1 MTVCS
6 GHRKVLRYA
15 QDDGELGPNVGE
27 NRTMSIND
35 PLSPIRLQ
43 LMWDRLIA
51 VVEEQAL
58 ALIRTGF
65 STSTRE
71 AGDLSAGVFNLDGA
85 MLAQAVTGTPGHIN
99 SMARAVRHF
108 LEKFPAPTMKEG
120 DIFLTNDPW
129 KGTGH
134 LHDFTF
140 VTPTFRR
147 GKMVA
152 LFASTC
158 HVVDIGGRGM
168 GTDARQV
175 FEEGLYIPLMRFARQ
190 GKVDETLIEIVGANV
205 REPIQVVGDLYS
217 LATCNEVGC
226 RRLIAMMDEFAIDD
240 LTRLGRHILEKS
252 RQASLEAIRKIK
264 PGVYKYT
271 MRVDGYDKPLDL
283 AATMTIGDSGVDV
296 DFSGTS
302 GVSAYGINVPLCYTE
317 AYASFGVKCIV
328 APKVPNNEGS
338 LSVIRVTAPEG
349 CILNAKAP
357 SPVAARHVTGQML
370 PDVMF
375 GCLHQALG
383 GGVPAEG
390 ASCLWNLFA
399 LGGPGTTDGDPA
411 ETANARRFTVMSFHA
426 GGTGARPGRD
436 GLSATAFPSGVKN
449 VPIEVNE
456 AVSPIVVWRKEYR
469 QDSGGAGEFRGG
481 LGQVMEVGTLD
492 TAPFAVSA
500 YYDRI
505 DHPPRGRDGG
515 QNGAAGTLSLTSG
528 VTLRGK
534 GQQTVPRQDRVI
546 IAMPGGGGLGNP
558 RSRDAA
564 AVADDV
570 RQGFV
575 SVEGAR
581 RDYGV
586 AVGADG
592 AVDMAET
599 AKLRALAAE

>member
-1 MTVCS
+1 
-6 GHRKVLRYA
+6 
-15 QDDGELGPNVGE
+15 
-27 NRTMSIND
+27 MSIND

-58 ALIRTGF
+58 ALMRTGF

-71 AGDLSAGVFNLDGA
+71 AGDLSAGVFDLSGA

-99 SMARAVRHF
+99 SMARAVYHF
-108 LEKFPAPTMKEG
+108 LDKFPAKTMKEG

-168 GTDARQV
+168 GADARQV
-175 FEEGLYIPLMRFARQ
+175 YEEGLYIPLMRFARE
-190 GKVDETLIEIVGANV
+190 GKVDETLTDIVAANV

-217 LATCNEVGC
+217 LATCNEIGC
-226 RRLIAMMDEFAIDD
+226 RRLIEMMDEFAIDD
-240 LTRLGRHILEKS
+240 LDRLGAHILAKS
-252 RQASLEAIRKIK
+252 KQASLEAISKIK
-264 PGVYKYT
+264 PGEYKFSMT
-271 MRVDGYDKPLDL
+271 VDGYDKPIDL
-283 AATMTIGDSGVDV
+283 VATMKIGPTGIDV
-296 DFSGTS
+296 DFTGTS
-302 GVSAYGINVPLCYTE
+302 GVSAFGINVPHCYTE

-338 LSVIRVTAPEG
+338 LEVIRITAPDG
-349 CILNAKAP
+349 CILNAKHP

-390 ASCLWNLFA
+390 ASCLWNLSA
-399 LGGPGTTDGDPA
+399 MGGPGRVDGDPA
-411 ETANARRFTVMSFHA
+411 DTVNAKTFTIMSFHA

-436 GLSATAFPSGVKN
+436 GLSATAFPSGVRN
-449 VPIEVNE
+449 VPAEVNE
-456 AVSPIVVWRKEYR
+456 TISPIVIWKKEYR

-481 LGQVMEVGTLD
+481 LGQIMEVSTLD
-492 TAPFAVSA
+492 TAPFAISA
-500 YYDRI
+500 YYDRV

-515 QNGAAGTLSLTSG
+515 QNGMAGKVELDSG
-528 VTLRGK
+528 VKLRGM
-534 GQQTVPRQDRVI
+534 GQQTVPQKDRLI
-546 IAMPGGGGLGNP
+546 ISMPGGGGLGNP
-558 RSRDAA
+558 RKRAA
-564 AVADDV
+564 SVVAEDV
-570 RQGFV
+570 RQGII
-575 SVEGAR
+575 SSEAAR

-586 AVGADG
+586 AVND
-592 AVDMAET
+592 DFSIDEKET
-599 AKLRALAAE
+599 AKLRTMAAE

>member
-1 MTVCS
+1 M
-6 GHRKVLRYA
+6 
-15 QDDGELGPNVGE
+15 N
-27 NRTMSIND
+27 IND

-58 ALIRTGF
+58 ALMRTGF

-71 AGDLSAGVFNLDGA
+71 AGDLSAGVFDLDGA

-99 SMARAVRHF
+99 SMARAVYHF
-108 LEKFPAPTMKEG
+108 LDRFPAKTMKEG

-168 GTDARQV
+168 GADARQV
-175 FEEGLYIPLMRFARQ
+175 YEEGLYIPLMRFARE
-190 GKVDETLIEIVGANV
+190 GKVDETLTDIVAANV

-217 LATCNEVGC
+217 LATCNEIGC
-226 RRLIAMMDEFAIDD
+226 RRLIEMMDEFAIDD
-240 LTRLGRHILEKS
+240 LDRLGQHILEKS

-264 PGVYKYT
+264 PGAYKFS
-271 MRVDGYDKPLDL
+271 MRVDGYDKPIDIV
-283 AATMTIGDSGVDV
+283 ATMKIGDTGIDV
-296 DFSGTS
+296 DFTGTS
-302 GVSAYGINVPLCYTE
+302 GVSAFGINVPVCYTE

-338 LSVIRVTAPEG
+338 LEVIRVTAPEG
-349 CILNAKAP
+349 CILNAKHPA
-357 SPVAARHVTGQML
+357 PVAARHVTGQML

-390 ASCLWNLFA
+390 ASCLWNLSA
-399 LGGPGTTDGDPA
+399 LGGPGRADGDPA
-411 ETANARRFTVMSFHA
+411 DSINATTFTIMSFHA

-436 GLSATAFPSGVKN
+436 GLSATAFPSGVRN
-449 VPIEVNE
+449 VPVEVNE
-456 AVSPIVVWRKEYR
+456 TISPIVIWKKEYR

-492 TAPFAVSA
+492 AAPFAISA

-515 QNGAAGTLSLTSG
+515 QDGMAGILALDSG
-528 VTLRGK
+528 KKLRGM
-534 GQQTVPRQDRVI
+534 GQQTIPQKDRLI
-546 IAMPGGGGLGNP
+546 ISMPGGGGLGNP
-558 RSRDAA
+558 RKRAA
-564 AVADDV
+564 ASVADDV
-570 RQGFV
+570 RQGFI
-575 SVEGAR
+575 SSEAAR

-586 AVGADG
+586 AVNDDG
-592 AVDMAET
+592 AIDEGET
-599 AKLRALAAE
+599 AKLRQLAAE

>member
-1 MTVCS
+1 
-6 GHRKVLRYA
+6 
-15 QDDGELGPNVGE
+15 
-27 NRTMSIND
+27 MSIND

-58 ALIRTGF
+58 ALMRTGF

-71 AGDLSAGVFNLDGA
+71 AGDLSAGVFDLSGA

-99 SMARAVRHF
+99 SMARAVYHF
-108 LEKFPAPTMKEG
+108 LDKFPAKTMKEG

-140 VTPTFRR
+140 VTPTFRQ

-168 GTDARQV
+168 GADARQV
-175 FEEGLYIPLMRFARQ
+175 YEEGLYIPLMRFARE
-190 GKVDETLIEIVGANV
+190 GKVDETLTDIVAANV
-205 REPIQVVGDLYS
+205 REPVQVVGDLYS
-217 LATCNEVGC
+217 LATCNEIGC
-226 RRLIAMMDEFAIDD
+226 RRLIEMMDEFAIDD
-240 LTRLGRHILEKS
+240 LDRLGAHILAKS
-252 RQASLEAIRKIK
+252 KQASLEAISKIK
-264 PGVYKYT
+264 PGEYKFSMT
-271 MRVDGYDKPLDL
+271 VDGYDKPIDL
-283 AATMTIGDSGVDV
+283 VASMKIGPTGIDV
-296 DFSGTS
+296 DFTGTS
-302 GVSAYGINVPLCYTE
+302 GVSAFGINVPHCYTE

-338 LSVIRVTAPEG
+338 LEVIRISAPEG
-349 CILNAKAP
+349 SILTAKHP

-390 ASCLWNLFA
+390 ASCLWNLSA
-399 LGGPGTTDGDPA
+399 MGGPGRVDGDPA
-411 ETANARRFTVMSFHA
+411 DTVNAKTFTIMSFHA

-436 GLSATAFPSGVKN
+436 GLSATAFPSGVRN
-449 VPIEVNE
+449 VPAEVNE
-456 AVSPIVVWRKEYR
+456 TISPIVIWKKEYR

-481 LGQVMEVGTLD
+481 LGQIMEVATLD
-492 TAPFAVSA
+492 EAPFAISA
-500 YYDRI
+500 YSDRV

-515 QNGAAGTLSLTSG
+515 HNGMAGKVELDSG
-528 VTLRGK
+528 KKLRGM
-534 GQQTVPRQDRVI
+534 GQQTVPKTEKLI
-546 IAMPGGGGLGNP
+546 ISMPGGGGLGNP
-558 RSRDAA
+558 RKRPTT
-564 AVADDV
+564 AVAEDV
-570 RQGFV
+570 RQGFI
-575 SVEGAR
+575 SSDAAR

-586 AVGADG
+586 AVNDDFS
-592 AVDMAET
+592 VDEAET
-599 AKLRALAAE
+599 TKLRAMAAE

>member
-1 MTVCS
+1 M
-6 GHRKVLRYA
+6 
-15 QDDGELGPNVGE
+15 N
-27 NRTMSIND
+27 IND

-58 ALIRTGF
+58 ALMRTGF

-71 AGDLSAGVFNLDGA
+71 AGDLSAGVFDLDGA

-99 SMARAVRHF
+99 SMARAVYHF
-108 LEKFPAPTMKEG
+108 LDRFPAKTMKEG

-168 GTDARQV
+168 GADARQV
-175 FEEGLYIPLMRFARQ
+175 YEEGLYIPLMRFARE
-190 GKVDETLIEIVGANV
+190 GKVDETLTDIVAANV

-217 LATCNEVGC
+217 LATCNEIGC
-226 RRLIAMMDEFAIDD
+226 RRLIEMMDEFAIDD
-240 LTRLGRHILEKS
+240 LDRLGAHILEKS

-264 PGVYKYT
+264 PGDYKFS
-271 MRVDGYDKPLDL
+271 MRVDGYDKPIDIV
-283 AATMTIGDSGVDV
+283 ATMKIGDTGIDV
-296 DFSGTS
+296 DFTGTS
-302 GVSAYGINVPLCYTE
+302 GVSAFGINVPVCYTE

-338 LSVIRVTAPEG
+338 LEVIRVTAPEG
-349 CILNAKAP
+349 CILNAKHPA
-357 SPVAARHVTGQML
+357 PVAARHVTGQML

-390 ASCLWNLFA
+390 ASCLWNLSA
-399 LGGPGTTDGDPA
+399 LGGPGRADGDPA
-411 ETANARRFTVMSFHA
+411 GSINATTFTIMSFHA

-436 GLSATAFPSGVKN
+436 GLSATAFPSGVRN
-449 VPIEVNE
+449 VPVEVNE
-456 AVSPIVVWRKEYR
+456 TISPIVIWKKEYR

-492 TAPFAVSA
+492 AAPFAISA

-515 QNGAAGTLSLTSG
+515 QNGMAGILALDSG
-528 VTLRGK
+528 KKLRGM
-534 GQQTVPRQDRVI
+534 GQQTIPQKDRLI
-546 IAMPGGGGLGNP
+546 ISMPGGGGLGNP
-558 RSRDAA
+558 RKRAA
-564 AVADDV
+564 ASVADDV
-570 RQGFV
+570 RQGFI
-575 SVEGAR
+575 SSEAAR

-586 AVGADG
+586 AVNDDG
-592 AVDMAET
+592 AIDEGET
-599 AKLRALAAE
+599 AKLRQLAAE

>member
-1 MTVCS
+1 
-6 GHRKVLRYA
+6 
-15 QDDGELGPNVGE
+15 
-27 NRTMSIND
+27 MSIND

-58 ALIRTGF
+58 ALMRTGF

-71 AGDLSAGVFNLDGA
+71 AGDLSAGVFDLSGA

-99 SMARAVRHF
+99 SMARAVYHF
-108 LEKFPAPTMKEG
+108 LDKFPAKTMKEG

-168 GTDARQV
+168 GADARQV
-175 FEEGLYIPLMRFARQ
+175 YEEGLYIPLMRFARE
-190 GKVDETLIEIVGANV
+190 GKVDETLTDIVAANV

-217 LATCNEVGC
+217 LATCNEIGC
-226 RRLIAMMDEFAIDD
+226 RRLIEMMDEFGIDD
-240 LTRLGRHILEKS
+240 LDRLGAHILSKS
-252 RQASLEAIRKIK
+252 KQASLEAISKI
-264 PGVYKYT
+264 PAGEYKFSMT
-271 MRVDGYDKPLDL
+271 VDGYDKPIDL
-283 AATMTIGDSGVDV
+283 VATMKIGPTGIDV
-296 DFSGTS
+296 DFTGTS
-302 GVSAYGINVPLCYTE
+302 GVSAFGINVPHCYTE

-338 LSVIRVTAPEG
+338 LQVIRISAPEG
-349 CILNAKAP
+349 SILNAKHP

-390 ASCLWNLFA
+390 ASCLWNLSA
-399 LGGPGTTDGDPA
+399 TGGPGRVDGDPA
-411 ETANARRFTVMSFHA
+411 DTANAIAFNIMSFHA

-436 GLSATAFPSGVKN
+436 GLSATAFPSGVRN
-449 VPIEVNE
+449 VPAEVNE
-456 AVSPIVVWRKEYR
+456 TISPIVIWKKEYR

-481 LGQVMEVGTLD
+481 LGQIMEVSTLD
-492 TAPFAVSA
+492 KAPFAISA
-500 YYDRI
+500 YYDRV

-515 QNGAAGTLSLTSG
+515 QNGMAGKVELDSG
-528 VTLRGK
+528 VKLRGM
-534 GQQTVPRQDRVI
+534 GQQTVPQKDRLI
-546 IAMPGGGGLGNP
+546 ISMPGGGGLGNP
-558 RSRDAA
+558 RKRAA
-564 AVADDV
+564 AIVAEDV
-570 RQGFV
+570 RQGFI
-575 SVEGAR
+575 SSEAAR

-586 AVGADG
+586 AVND
-592 AVDMAET
+592 DFSIDESET
-599 AKLRALAAE
+599 AKLRAVAAE

>member
-1 MTVCS
+1 
-6 GHRKVLRYA
+6 
-15 QDDGELGPNVGE
+15 
-27 NRTMSIND
+27 MSIND

-58 ALIRTGF
+58 ALMRTGF

-71 AGDLSAGVFNLDGA
+71 AGDLSAGVFDLKGA

-99 SMARAVRHF
+99 SMARAVYHF
-108 LEKFPAPTMKEG
+108 LDRFPAKTMKEG

-168 GTDARQV
+168 GADARQV
-175 FEEGLYIPLMRFARQ
+175 YEEGLYIPLMRFASE
-190 GKVDETLIEIVGANV
+190 GTVDRTLTDIVAANV
-205 REPIQVVGDLYS
+205 REPVQVVGDLYS
-217 LATCNEVGC
+217 LATCNEIGC
-226 RRLIAMMDEFAIDD
+226 RRLIEMMDEFAIDD
-240 LTRLGRHILEKS
+240 LDRLGAHILAKS
-252 RQASLEAIRKIK
+252 RQASLEAISKIK
-264 PGVYKYT
+264 PGEYKFSMT
-271 MRVDGYDKPLDL
+271 VDGYDKPIDL
-283 AATMTIGDSGVDV
+283 VASMKIGPTGIDV
-296 DFSGTS
+296 DFTGTS
-302 GVSAYGINVPLCYTE
+302 GVSAFGINVPRCYTE

-338 LSVIRVTAPEG
+338 LEVIRISAPEG
-349 CILNAKAP
+349 SILNAKHP

-390 ASCLWNLFA
+390 ASCLWNLSA
-399 LGGPGTTDGDPA
+399 MGGPGRVDGDPA
-411 ETANARRFTVMSFHA
+411 DTVNAKTFTIMSFHA

-436 GLSATAFPSGVKN
+436 GLSATAFPSGVRN
-449 VPIEVNE
+449 VPAEVNE
-456 AVSPIVVWRKEYR
+456 TISPIVIWKKEYR

-481 LGQVMEVGTLD
+481 LGQIMEVSTLD
-492 TAPFAVSA
+492 TAPFAISA
-500 YYDRI
+500 YYDRV

-515 QNGAAGTLSLTSG
+515 LNGMAGKVELDSG
-528 VTLRGK
+528 VKLRGM
-534 GQQTVPRQDRVI
+534 GQQTVPQKDRLI
-546 IAMPGGGGLGNP
+546 ISMPGGGGLGNP
-558 RSRDAA
+558 HKRAA
-564 AVADDV
+564 SVVAEDV
-570 RQGFV
+570 RQGFI
-575 SVEGAR
+575 SSEAAR

-586 AVGADG
+586 AVNDDFS
-592 AVDMAET
+592 VDERET
-599 AKLRALAAE
+599 ARLRAVAAE

>member
-1 MTVCS
+1 
-6 GHRKVLRYA
+6 
-15 QDDGELGPNVGE
+15 
-27 NRTMSIND
+27 MSIND

-71 AGDLSAGVFNLDGA
+71 AGDLSAGVFDLDGD

-108 LEKFPAPTMKEG
+108 LDKFPAKTMKEG

-175 FEEGLYIPLMRFARQ
+175 YEEGLYIPLMRFARE
-190 GKVDETLIEIVGANV
+190 GKVDETLIDIVTVNV
-205 REPIQVVGDLYS
+205 REPVQVVGDLYS
-217 LATCNEVGC
+217 LATCNEIGC
-226 RRLIAMMDEFAIDD
+226 RRLIEMMDEFAIDD
-240 LTRLGRHILEKS
+240 LDRLGSHILEKS
-252 RQASLEAIRKIK
+252 KQASLEAIRSIK
-264 PGVYKYT
+264 PGEYKFSMT
-271 MRVDGYDKPLDL
+271 VDGYDKPIDIV
-283 AATMTIGDSGVDV
+283 ATMQIGETGIDV
-296 DFSGTS
+296 DFAGTS
-302 GVSAYGINVPLCYTE
+302 GVSEYGINVPVCYTE

-338 LSVIRVTAPEG
+338 LSVIRVTAPKG
-349 CILNAKAP
+349 CILNAQHP

-390 ASCLWNLFA
+390 TSCLWNLFA
-399 LGGPGTTDGDPA
+399 LGGPGRTDGDPSLTVDA
-411 ETANARRFTVMSFHA
+411 IPFNVMSFHA
-426 GGTGARPGRD
+426 GGTGARPGSD

-456 AVSPIVVWRKEYR
+456 AVSPVIVWRKEYR
-469 QDSGGAGEFRGG
+469 QDSGGPGEFRGG
-481 LGQVMEVGTLD
+481 LGQIMEVGTLD
-492 TAPFAVSA
+492 KAPFAISA

-505 DHPPRGRDGG
+505 DHPPRGREGG
-515 QNGAAGTLSLTSG
+515 QNGAAGTLTLKSG
-528 VTLRGK
+528 GKMRGM
-534 GQQTVPRQDRVI
+534 GQQTVPQKDRVI
-546 IAMPGGGGLGNP
+546 ISMPGGGGLGNP
-558 RSRDAA
+558 RRRAVE
-564 AVADDV
+564 AVATDV
-570 RQGFV
+570 REGFI
-575 SVEGAR
+575 SAESAR

-586 AVGADG
+586 AVGDDG
-592 AVDMAET
+592 TVDAAET
-599 AKLRALAAE
+599 AKLRAMAAE

>member
-1 MTVCS
+1 
-6 GHRKVLRYA
+6 
-15 QDDGELGPNVGE
+15 
-27 NRTMSIND
+27 MSLND

-71 AGDLSAGVFNLDGA
+71 AGDLSAGVFDLGGD

-99 SMARAVRHF
+99 SMARSVRHF
-108 LEKFPAPTMKEG
+108 LAKFPIKTMKEG

-158 HVVDIGGRGM
+158 HVVDIGGRGF
-168 GTDARQV
+168 GSDARQV
-175 FEEGLYIPLMRFARQ
+175 FEEGLYVPLMHFARE
-190 GKVDETLIEIVGANV
+190 GKVDDTLIEIVTANV

-217 LATCNEVGC
+217 LATCNEIGS
-226 RRLIAMMDEFAIDD
+226 RRLIEMMDEFAIDD
-240 LTRLGRHILEKS
+240 LDRLGSHILEKS
-252 RQASLEAIRKIK
+252 KQASLEQIRRIK
-264 PGVYKYT
+264 PGEYKFS

-283 AATMTIGDSGVDV
+283 VATMKIGETGIDV
-296 DFSGTS
+296 DFAGTS
-302 GVSAYGINVPLCYTE
+302 GVSSHGINVPVCYTE

-328 APKVPNNEGS
+328 APTVPNNEGS

-349 CILNAKAP
+349 SILNAKAP
-357 SPVAARHVTGQML
+357 APVAARHVTGQML

-390 ASCLWNLFA
+390 TSCLWNLLA
-399 LGGPGTTDGDPA
+399 QGGPGRTDGDPS
-411 ETANARRFTVMSFHA
+411 ETVNAQPFTVMSFHA

-436 GLSATAFPSGVKN
+436 GLSATAFPSGVRN

-456 AVSPIVVWRKEYR
+456 AISPIVVWKKEYR

-481 LGQVMEVGTLD
+481 LGQIMEVGTLD
-492 TAPFAVSA
+492 DAPFAISTN
-500 YYDRI
+500 YDRI

-515 QNGAAGTLSLTSG
+515 LNGMAGAVALVSG
-528 VTLRGK
+528 AKLRGM
-534 GQQTVPRQDRVI
+534 GQQTVPKKQRVI
-546 IAMPGGGGLGNP
+546 ISMPGGGGLGNP
-558 RSRDAA
+558 RRRPSAV
-564 AVADDV
+564 VADDV
-570 RQGFV
+570 RQGFI
-575 SVEGAR
+575 SAEAAR

-586 AVGADG
+586 AVNDDG
-592 AVDMAET
+592 SVDETET
-599 AKLRALAAE
+599 AKLRAMAAE

>member
-1 MTVCS
+1 
-6 GHRKVLRYA
+6 
-15 QDDGELGPNVGE
+15 
-27 NRTMSIND
+27 MSIND

-58 ALIRTGF
+58 ALMRTGF

-71 AGDLSAGVFNLDGA
+71 AGDLSAGVFDLDGA

-99 SMARAVRHF
+99 SMARAVYHF
-108 LEKFPAPTMKEG
+108 LDRFPAKTMKEG
-120 DIFLTNDPW
+120 DIYLTNDPW

-168 GTDARQV
+168 GADARQV
-175 FEEGLYIPLMRFARQ
+175 YEEGLYIPLMHFARE
-190 GKVDETLIEIVGANV
+190 GKVDQTLTDIVAANV
-205 REPIQVVGDLYS
+205 REPVQVVGDLYS
-217 LATCNEVGC
+217 LATCNEIGC
-226 RRLIAMMDEFAIDD
+226 RRLIEMMDEFAIDD
-240 LTRLGRHILEKS
+240 LDRLGKHILEKS
-252 RQASLEAIRKIK
+252 KQASLEAIRKIT
-264 PGVYKYT
+264 PGEYKFSMT
-271 MRVDGYDKPLDL
+271 VDGYDKPIDL
-283 AATMTIGDSGVDV
+283 VATMKIGDTGIDV
-296 DFSGTS
+296 DFTGTS
-302 GVSAYGINVPLCYTE
+302 GVSAYGINVPVCYTE

-338 LSVIRVTAPEG
+338 LEVIRVTAPEG
-349 CILNAKAP
+349 SILNAKHPA
-357 SPVAARHVTGQML
+357 PVAARHVTGQML

-375 GCLHQALG
+375 GCLHQALK

-390 ASCLWNLFA
+390 TSCLWNLSA
-399 LGGPGTTDGDPA
+399 LGGPGRADGDPA
-411 ETANARRFTVMSFHA
+411 ETIDAKVFTIMSFHA

-436 GLSATAFPSGVKN
+436 GLSATAFPSGVRN
-449 VPIEVNE
+449 VPVEVNE
-456 AVSPIVVWRKEYR
+456 TISPIVIWKKEYR

-481 LGQVMEVGTLD
+481 LGQIMEVGTLD
-492 TAPFAVSA
+492 DAPFAIAA

-515 QNGAAGTLSLTSG
+515 QNGLAGRVALESG
-528 VTLRGK
+528 HKLRGM
-534 GQQTVPRQDRVI
+534 GQQTVPKTEKLI
-546 IAMPGGGGLGNP
+546 ISMPGGGGLGNP
-558 RSRDAA
+558 RKRPTTV
-564 AVADDV
+564 VAEDV
-570 RQGFV
+570 RQGFI
-575 SVEGAR
+575 SSDAAR

-586 AVGADG
+586 AVNDDG
-592 AVDMAET
+592 SVDEAET
-599 AKLRALAAE
+599 AKLRAVAAE

>member
-1 MTVCS
+1 
-6 GHRKVLRYA
+6 
-15 QDDGELGPNVGE
+15 
-27 NRTMSIND
+27 MSIND

-58 ALIRTGF
+58 ALMRTGF

-71 AGDLSAGVFNLDGA
+71 AGDLSAGVFDLSGA

-99 SMARAVRHF
+99 SMARAVYHF
-108 LEKFPAPTMKEG
+108 LDRFPAHTMKEG

-168 GTDARQV
+168 TADARNNY
-175 FEEGLYIPLMRFARQ
+175 EEGLYIPLMHFARA
-190 GKVDETLIEIVGANV
+190 GKVDQTLVDIVGGNV

-217 LATCNEVGC
+217 LATCNEIGC
-226 RRLIAMMDEFAIDD
+226 RRLIEMMDEFAIDD
-240 LTRLGRHILEKS
+240 LDRLGAHILAKS
-252 RQASLEAIRKIK
+252 RHASLEAIAKIK
-264 PGVYKYT
+264 PGEYKFSMT
-271 MRVDGYDKPLDL
+271 VDGYDKPIDL
-283 AATMTIGDSGVDV
+283 VATMKIGPTGIDV
-296 DFSGTS
+296 DFAGTS
-302 GVSAYGINVPLCYTE
+302 GVSGYGINVPVCYTE
-317 AYASFGVKCIV
+317 AYSSFGVKCIV

-338 LSVIRVTAPEG
+338 LSVIRVTAPENT
-349 CILNAKAP
+349 ILNALKPA
-357 SPVAARHVTGQML
+357 PVAARHVTGQML

-375 GCLHQALG
+375 GCLHQAMG
-383 GGVPAEG
+383 DAVPAEG
-390 ASCLWNLFA
+390 TSCLWNLMA

-411 ETANARRFTVMSFHA
+411 ETVNARPFTIMSFHS

-436 GLSATAFPSGVKN
+436 GLSATAFPSGVRN

-456 AVSPIVVWRKEYR
+456 AVSPLVVWKKEYR
-469 QDSGGAGEFRGG
+469 QDSGGPGEFRGG
-481 LGQVMEVGTLD
+481 LGQIMEVSSLD
-492 TAPFAVSA
+492 KAPFAISA

-505 DHPPRGRDGG
+505 DHPPRGRNGG
-515 QNGAAGTLSLTSG
+515 HNGAAGILSLGSG
-528 VTLRGK
+528 PKLRGM
-534 GQQTVPRQDRVI
+534 GVQTVPKGDRVI
-546 IAMPGGGGLGNP
+546 IRMPGGGGLGNP
-558 RSRDAA
+558 RKRAA
-564 AVADDV
+564 ETVAHDV
-570 RQGFV
+570 RLGFI
-575 SVEGAR
+575 SSEAAK

-586 AVGADG
+586 AVNDDG
-592 AVDMAET
+592 SVNAAET
-599 AKLRALAAE
+599 AKLRAIAAE

>member
-1 MTVCS
+1 
-6 GHRKVLRYA
+6 
-15 QDDGELGPNVGE
+15 
-27 NRTMSIND
+27 MSIND

-58 ALIRTGF
+58 ALMRTGF

-71 AGDLSAGVFNLDGA
+71 AGDLSAGVFDLSGA

-99 SMARAVRHF
+99 SMARAVYHF
-108 LEKFPAPTMKEG
+108 LDKFPAKTMKEG

-140 VTPTFRR
+140 VTPTFRQ

-168 GTDARQV
+168 GADARQV
-175 FEEGLYIPLMRFARQ
+175 YEEGLYIPLMRFARE
-190 GKVDETLIEIVGANV
+190 GKVDETLTDIVAANV

-217 LATCNEVGC
+217 LATCNEIGC
-226 RRLIAMMDEFAIDD
+226 RRLIEMMDEFAIDD
-240 LTRLGRHILEKS
+240 LDRLGAHILTKS
-252 RQASLEAIRKIK
+252 KQASLEAISKIK
-264 PGVYKYT
+264 PGDYKFSMT
-271 MRVDGYDKPLDL
+271 VDGYDKPIDL
-283 AATMTIGDSGVDV
+283 VATMKIGATGIDV
-296 DFSGTS
+296 DFTGTS
-302 GVSAYGINVPLCYTE
+302 GVSAFGINVPHCYTE

-338 LSVIRVTAPEG
+338 LQVIRITAPEG
-349 CILNAKAP
+349 SILNAKHP

-390 ASCLWNLFA
+390 ASCLWNLSA
-399 LGGPGTTDGDPA
+399 TGGPGRVDGDPA
-411 ETANARRFTVMSFHA
+411 DTVNAIAFNIMSFHA

-436 GLSATAFPSGVKN
+436 GLSATAFPSGVRN
-449 VPIEVNE
+449 VPAEDNE
-456 AVSPIVVWRKEYR
+456 TISPIVIWKKEYR

-481 LGQVMEVGTLD
+481 LGQIMEVQTLD
-492 TAPFAVSA
+492 KAPFAISA
-500 YYDRI
+500 YYDRV

-515 QNGAAGTLSLTSG
+515 QNGMAGK
-528 VTLRGK
+528 VTLDDGTKLRGM
-534 GQQTVPRQDRVI
+534 GQQTVPQKSRLI
-546 IAMPGGGGLGNP
+546 ISMPGGGGLGNP
-558 RSRDAA
+558 RKRAA
-564 AVADDV
+564 SVVAEDV
-570 RQGFV
+570 RQGFI
-575 SVEGAR
+575 SSEAAR

-586 AVGADG
+586 AVNDDFS
-592 AVDMAET
+592 VDEAET
-599 AKLRALAAE
+599 AKLRQMAAE